1 MRDSVVLSEGSSLR
15 ALKEMLCLCDTGV
28 FWLVFGRRLIRQCSN
43 NGGGGL
49 HGAFRG
55 LCSRFCSCS
64 SRILVFKQGTFLPLV
79 A

>member
-28 FWLVFGRRLIRQCSN
+28 FWLVFGRRLVRQCSN

-55 LCSRFCSCS
+55 FQG
-64 SRILVFKQGTFLPLV
+64 LV
-79 A
+79 